1 MAFAQHWFRERK
13 YGKRPESD
21 ERVTKI
27 IESLLLQLSGLAHWK
42 IALLATGL
50 LLQGAVFTV
59 FPEEVVITTLGVLWS
74 QGKINFFEAMVA
86 VQCGLL
92 PANFAL
98 VFMGNRLG
106 TRLFHIRPFSWVLK
120 PEAVEESLAH
130 LRRAGIW
137 VVFTTRF
144 IPLIRGPVYFAT
156 GLSRLPLWHF
166 VRTDALASFIQIPL
180 LLLLG
185 GTIGKNSG
193 SLLEAYQRV
202 GALML
207 VLVGGT
213 VVITLVKNRKRKT
226 PEKSATYLSL

>member
-1 MAFAQHWFRERK
+1 MDFDEHWFRK
-13 YGKRPESD
+13 PKCDKRPLSD

-27 IESLLLQLSGLAHWK
+27 IESLLLQLSGLIHWK

-59 FPEEVVITTLGVLWS
+59 FPEEVVVTTLGVLWS
-74 QGKINFFEAMVA
+74 QGRIGFFEAMLA

-120 PEAVEESLAH
+120 PEAVEASLAK

-137 VVFTTRF
+137 VVFSTRF

-156 GLSRLPLWHF
+156 GLSRLPLLHF
-166 VRTDALASFIQIPL
+166 IRTDALASCIQIPL

-202 GALML
+202 GSLML
-207 VLVGGT
+207 LLIGSVA
-213 VVITLVKNRKRKT
+213 VISIAKSRKRQR
-226 PEKSATYLSL
+226 PSKSAAYTSL